1 MCESS
6 FQLPADYVPT
16 SEQAH
21 AQGLLTVY
29 EAAKLLEMRVLDL
42 VDEAGAGS
50 IEITARFNKVP
61 CFSIQAVHAYKISRN
76 APNAR
81 AS

>member
-16 SEQAH
+16 AEQAH
-21 AQGLLTVY
+21 PHGLLTIY
-29 EAAKLLEMRVLDL
+29 EAAKLLDMSVVDL
-42 VDEAGAGS
+42 AQDTGGS
-50 IEITARFNKVP
+50 GIEVTARFNNVP
-61 CFSIQAVHAYKISRN
+61 CFSIQAIDDYRLRRH
-76 APNAR
+76 AR